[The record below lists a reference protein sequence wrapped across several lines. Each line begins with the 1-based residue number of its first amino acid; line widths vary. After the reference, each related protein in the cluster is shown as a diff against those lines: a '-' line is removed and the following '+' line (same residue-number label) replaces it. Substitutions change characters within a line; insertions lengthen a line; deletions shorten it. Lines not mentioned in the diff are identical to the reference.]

1 MFNFH
6 QWNYTAK
13 YTSAVSGHL
22 PLLGKQICYVYY
34 LSLVS
39 PSNPCEK
46 HPTSLI
52 QQIKQDQPVPTL
64 QSARYLT
71 IFPCKRQS
79 PWNINRSIIKNHRA
93 SLSVFY
99 WGFAANREMYHL
111 LILFPYPFSASIKKL
126 MLFSISVWHT
136 VPRHHQYFSK
146 FQYYCI

>member
-52 QQIKQDQPVPTL
+52 QQIK
-64 QSARYLT
+64 ARPASSNTAVCT
-71 IFPCKRQS
+71 IFD
-79 PWNINRSIIKNHRA
+79 
-93 SLSVFY
+93 Y
-99 WGFAANREMYHL
+99 
-111 LILFPYPFSASIKKL
+111 FPL
-126 MLFSISVWHT
+126 
-136 VPRHHQYFSK
+136 
-146 FQYYCI
+146 